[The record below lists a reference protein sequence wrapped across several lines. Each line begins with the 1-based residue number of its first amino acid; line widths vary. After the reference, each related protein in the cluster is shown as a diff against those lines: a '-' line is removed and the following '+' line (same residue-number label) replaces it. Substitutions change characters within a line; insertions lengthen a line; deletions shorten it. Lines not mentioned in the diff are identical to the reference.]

1 MKNPSYQYLLR
12 RYKELSR
19 KNRNRYNEIL
29 KRDRAIE
36 RLEKNIQE
44 LNKKIEEKDIII
56 DMLYKEY
63 YK

>member
-1 MKNPSYQYLLR
+1 MKNPSYQYLLKM
-12 RYKELSR
+12 YKELSKR
-19 KNRNRYNEIL
+19 NRNKYNEIL
-29 KRDRAIE
+29 KKDRAIE

-56 DMLYKEY
+56 DMLYREY

>member
-1 MKNPSYQYLLR
+1 MKNPSYQYLLK
-12 RYKELSR
+12 RYKELSK
-19 KNRNRYNEIL
+19 KNRIRYNEIL

-36 RLEKNIQE
+36 RLEKSIQE

>member
-1 MKNPSYQYLLR
+1 MKNPSYQYLLK

-36 RLEKNIQE
+36 RLEKIIQE

>member
-1 MKNPSYQYLLR
+1 MKNPSYQYLLK

-36 RLEKNIQE
+36 RLEKSIQE

-56 DMLYKEY
+56 DLLYKEY

>member
-1 MKNPSYQYLLR
+1 MKNPSYQYLLK

-36 RLEKNIQE
+36 RLEKSIQE
-44 LNKKIEEKDIII
+44 LNKKIEEKDVII
-56 DMLYKEY
+56 DMLYREY

>member
-1 MKNPSYQYLLR
+1 MKNPSYQYLLK

-36 RLEKNIQE
+36 RLEKSIQE

-56 DMLYKEY
+56 DMLYREY

>member
-1 MKNPSYQYLLR
+1 MKNPSYQYLLK

-36 RLEKNIQE
+36 RLEKSIQE